1 MCISLLLA
9 PIHTHCPFQHRETTS
24 ASTMT
29 VAHTGNWPNWGE
41 RRKRNIF
48 LSKASGDVHDKFAT
62 AKSSAARDA

>member
-1 MCISLLLA
+1 
-9 PIHTHCPFQHRETTS
+9 
-24 ASTMT
+24 MT
-29 VAHTGNWPNWGE
+29 VAHTGNWPNWGK

>member
-1 MCISLLLA
+1 MYQSTPSSHPHSL
-9 PIHTHCPFQHRETTS
+9 PIPTQRDL